1 MADMPAY
8 DPDSHLNDGENE
20 FADDLAGN
28 VYGAARAPVGIGARH
43 GLYGIAQTQLLN
55 LADSGKTELVRNIAG
70 VVGMVR
76 TVARQIEG
84 FGVEPYAGY
93 ARQAT
98 SLVDELHDSITE
110 KSVEELIED
119 GRALVRQQPEIAI
132 AAAVIAGFLGAR
144 LLKARS

>member
-8 DPDSHLNDGENE
+8 DPDSYLTDGENE

-28 VYGAARAPVGIGARH
+28 VYGGSNSSGLASTRH
-43 GLYGIAQTQLLN
+43 GLYGIAQSQLLN
-55 LADSGKTELVRNIAG
+55 LADSGKTELMRSIAG

-76 TVARQIEG
+76 TVARKIED
-84 FGVEPYAGY
+84 FEVEPYAGY

-98 SLVDELHDSITE
+98 SLVDGLHDSIAE
-110 KSVEELIED
+110 KSFEELIED

-132 AAAVIAGFLGAR
+132 ATAMIAGFLVAR

>member
-8 DPDSHLNDGENE
+8 DPDSHLNDGEDE
-20 FADDLAGN
+20 FADELAGN
-28 VYGAARAPVGIGARH
+28 VYAMSKSPGTAGTRH

-70 VVGMVR
+70 VVGMIR
-76 TVARQIEG
+76 TVAKQVEG

-98 SLVDELHDSITE
+98 SLVDELHDSIAE

>member
-8 DPDSHLNDGENE
+8 DPDSHLADGENE

-28 VYGAARAPVGIGARH
+28 VYGLAKSPGTAGARH

-70 VVGMVR
+70 VVGIIR
-76 TVARQIEG
+76 TVAKQVEG

-93 ARQAT
+93 ARQAAT
-98 SLVDELHDSITE
+98 LVDELHDNIAE
-110 KSVEELIED
+110 KSVEALIDD
-119 GRALVRQQPEIAI
+119 GRDLIRQQPEIAI

-144 LLKARS
+144 LLKARA

>member
-8 DPDSHLNDGENE
+8 DPDSYLTDGEDE

-28 VYGAARAPVGIGARH
+28 VYAMAKSPGTAGTRH

-76 TVARQIEG
+76 TVAKQIEG
-84 FGVEPYAGY
+84 FGVEPSAGY

-98 SLVDELHDSITE
+98 SLVDELHDSIAE

-132 AAAVIAGFLGAR
+132 AAALIAGFLGAR

>member
-8 DPDSHLNDGENE
+8 DPDSHLADGENE

-28 VYGAARAPVGIGARH
+28 VYSAPRAVGGSGPRH

-70 VVGMVR
+70 VVGIIR
-76 TVARQIEG
+76 TIAKQVEG

-93 ARQAT
+93 ARQAAT
-98 SLVDELHDSITE
+98 LVDELHDNIAE
-110 KSVEELIED
+110 KSVESLIDD
-119 GRALVRQQPEIAI
+119 GRDLIRQQPEIAI

>member
-8 DPDSHLNDGENE
+8 DPDSHFADGADD

-28 VYGAARAPVGIGARH
+28 VYALPKSGTRH
-43 GLYGIAQTQLLN
+43 GLYGIAQTQLLS
-55 LADSGKTELVRNIAG
+55 LADSGKSELVRNIAG
-70 VVGMVR
+70 IVGLIR
-76 TVARQIEG
+76 TVTKQVEG

-93 ARQAT
+93 ARQAAA
-98 SLVDELHDSITE
+98 LVDDLHDSIAE
-110 KSVEELIED
+110 KSVEDLIED

-132 AAAVIAGFLGAR
+132 AAAVLTGFLGAR